1 MSKVIYKYEVD
12 TIVVMPD
19 KAEILTVQLQNGS
32 PWIWALVDT
41 SEELVE
47 RNFNIVGTGWELEEF
62 NHKYITTFQNGSYVW
77 HVFEIL
83 GDEGSN

>member
-19 KAEILTVQLQNGS
+19 KAEILTVQLQNGR
-32 PWIWALVDT
+32 PWIWAMVDT
-41 SEELVE
+41 DEALVE
-47 RNFNIVGTGWELEEF
+47 RNFNVIGTGWEIEEF
-62 NHKYITTFQNGSYVW
+62 NSKYIATFQDGPMVW

>member
-12 TIVVMPD
+12 TIVTMPD
-19 KAEILTVQLQNGS
+19 KAEILTVQLQNGR
-32 PWIWALVDT
+32 PWIWALVDI
-41 SEELVE
+41 SEQLVE

-62 NHKYITTFQNGSYVW
+62 NSKYIATFQDGSYVW

-83 GDEGSN
+83 D

>member
-12 TIVVMPD
+12 NIVVMPH
-19 KAEILTVQLQNGS
+19 KAEILTVQLQNGR

-41 SEELVE
+41 EKPSVE
-47 RNFNIVGTGWELEEF
+47 RNFNVIGTGWEIEEC
-62 NHKYITTFQNGSYVW
+62 NHKYIATFQDGDMVW

-83 GDEGSN
+83 E